1 MRKNSGAFSW
11 PILALALFCLSALT
25 LAQTAPPVSADQ
37 SQVRN
42 LVVYPAPPAGFNPL
56 VASPAAL
63 ATYGFP
69 PAPDPVA
76 APKTYARW
84 QRLASAP
91 QTRLANP
98 LVQQMEIHH
107 GPPLNLSLSPAGGGS
122 YYSSNWSGIAE
133 VLPSGTFKANLTYAV
148 EEFVVPVV
156 QQAVGTCN
164 SSWWYSSQWVGFDGV
179 TSNDVL
185 QAGANEAAVCSH
197 YSGQVHPYATYWA
210 WLEWYPNAELRIAN
224 FQISPGDVVGV
235 EVWYTTTSPH
245 GNVYLVNLTTE
256 SSVAFGINPPPGTSF
271 AGDSVEWIVERP
283 SVNGALA
290 NLANY
295 TAVPLIGV
303 AAIEGVGEL
312 LSAEGSPYT
321 YYLTMVCPPW
331 SPASGC
337 SPAAA
342 ISVAEPFP
350 PATLWFYNEG
360 PSRGS
365 APNATIF

>member
-1 MRKNSGAFSW
+1 
-11 PILALALFCLSALT
+11 
-25 LAQTAPPVSADQ
+25 
-37 SQVRN
+37 
-42 LVVYPAPPAGFNPL
+42 
-56 VASPAAL
+56 
-63 ATYGFP
+63 
-69 PAPDPVA
+69 
-76 APKTYARW
+76 
-84 QRLASAP
+84 
-91 QTRLANP
+91 
-98 LVQQMEIHH
+98 ME
-107 GPPLNLSLSPAGGGS
+107 
-122 YYSSNWSGIAE
+122 E
-133 VLPSGTFKANLTYAV
+133 
-148 EEFVVPVV
+148 
-156 QQAVGTCN
+156 
-164 SSWWYSSQWVGFDGV
+164 
-179 TSNDVL
+179 
-185 QAGANEAAVCSH
+185 CSH

-256 SSVAFGINPPPGTSF
+256 SSVAFGINPPPVLSF
-271 AGDSVEWIVERP
+271 AAQQPHRP
-283 SVNGALA
+283 VNGALA

-350 PATLWFYNEG
+350 PGTLWLITKDRLEG
-360 PSRGS
+360 RRRTLPSS
-365 APNATIF
+365 ENALC